1 MFRENYVNYKNIHI
15 FSPLDNLNLE
25 FIWPVFL
32 ELKSELHALVQTDLS
47 ELILSG

>member
-1 MFRENYVNYKNIHI
+1 MNYKNIHI
-15 FSPLDNLNLE
+15 FSPLYNHNLA

-32 ELKSELHALVQTDLS
+32 ELRSELHALVQTDLG